1 MLCTFKNEQK
11 KDREKAPWKVIQV
24 MKNTDI
30 FPKSYSRTGGGKIQI
45 LLLLAI
51 KHHINNSL
59 SGNREQS
66 VSYETQKGPLDGTNW
81 YEVTSERVCTC

>member
-1 MLCTFKNEQK
+1 M
-11 KDREKAPWKVIQV
+11 
-24 MKNTDI
+24 NTTDV
-30 FPKSYSRTGGGKIQI
+30 FLKSYSRTEGGKIRI

-51 KHHINNSL
+51 KHHINSSL
-59 SGNREQS
+59 LGDREQS